1 MNQINFSEHW
11 EIYFVGKSHHDSE
24 EKAIH
29 CQTST
34 MDIAADLVTSG
45 SDRVQYLMNV

>member
-11 EIYFVGKSHHDSE
+11 KIYFVKKSHHDSE

-29 CQTST
+29 CQIST